1 MADTGKRFTN
11 NRVDLLSKAQEKSN
25 SSKQQAASSSAA
37 VKSWSTTT
45 PITTQTP
52 KVTNTAKAMPTATAM
67 PTLNRVDVSKI
78 STPTTTTTNTVSRES
93 VRDLFANKT
102 QITWLRK
109 ADTSNLLN
117 TQTEN
122 KEVKNTTL
130 PLNVVRVGIN
140 MWWDIASSVVNT
152 LYEQWLDWVNNKFNK
167 LKKVRENVTQAVWQ
181 WAIDLFKSTKE
192 DLSTQWQ
199 TWQWLWATKDFVL
212 NTVQWLPR
220 WIARAEYWLSEL
232 LDWGVDAQRATDLK
246 NSIKSDLDYWENTRT
261 YKKVKE
267 TESFS
272 DFLKNPLMYAWGT
285 LWEMLPMF
293 INAWVAVPT
302 TFAQIYGETYSDY
315 SQDTSLQEAW
325 LNDNQIRLMSLWVAW
340 VNTLIE
346 LWSDLVEWIMPW
358 TRPTVKTTE
367 KAIRRKLTKPFTNI
381 LSNLV
386 KWWASEWVEEVL
398 QNEMQDQVA
407 WFKGSD
413 RDLPTWAD
421 RLTTFWISAVIG
433 SLLQWGN
440 IVVDVK
446 QNKELKTAFNEWS
459 EAVDEISPWV
469 SQKDKEVLFSAIVA
483 AKIEDANMSESKV
496 NKYETQTTELYNR
509 IDELTEQLNNTTNEE
524 EKHEINRQIEDAN
537 EKIKSIDEIINKW
550 NAMVE
555 KVNQQLQELSQ
566 KRMEEQQE
574 EDTQLALEGLYN
586 EINRT
591 QTENLSEQ
599 TMNKEAEEEEIKL
612 PDTNE
617 AYKSFS
623 IALKQPQNTILKK
636 MSEKQLRELK
646 EDAQNRRKDEWY
658 YGENS
663 DTFRYIIREINKEL
677 AERNEQ
683 QKTITSK
690 KTSFKSAKDYVQR
703 MIDIDKKNW
712 EWSKSVDR
720 KLREKY
726 MSRFLRT
733 NLEWDLAAHLP
744 WLKWVNLKQ
753 IEGNL
758 TDKNLRDI
766 AEMLA
771 LVSETFWIDF
781 NKVISDAEVSFNIAN
796 NIKDFLYNTN
806 SLGQMAWKVSKK
818 QVQDLIERTWMWKWI
833 LWWDLINMWV
843 TVTLDRWPERAGSIM
858 SHELWHL
865 IDFALS
871 SAEELPLKI
880 TWNHIDYTSIIEGD
894 RSWKTFKKW
903 TSNLKYYNSWSEI
916 LARYAEE
923 YFAYKN
929 APEVFK
935 ELSNR
940 TWYWSEEEFLKL
952 LPKFE
957 SLIKDRLWAKLLDED
972 NQFYHDVVRRI
983 NEWMYNYKELQY
995 NTEWMN
1001 QTETQLKL
1009 LQIETEYAWI
1019 LQTVEWMKWDL
1030 KEEMEAY
1037 VQLSNLQS
1045 NYEMAKAKGEEYLEK
1060 LKTTPEQ
1067 QETIDNITTTVLPPV
1082 ETPEN
1087 PNPAPPDNPNVIK
1100 LWLPYYWWSNIE
1112 EGIGNIADWWN
1123 WEQLWK
1129 SYMSEEAIVKIRKRK
1144 NKIKAFKK
1152 WLSQTW
1158 NDLFTPAIT
1167 RIYNISPRM
1176 AWRLITMEA
1185 QTDINI
1191 HRYREK
1197 ARWFVESLWKLKWKQ
1212 ALEVKMAL
1220 LDYWALASE
1229 QWENI
1234 EEYKK
1239 EEVAKLKE
1247 VLKRNWFKEQ
1257 DINDMFYVLNDI
1269 WQQYKDA
1276 WLDITLTD
1284 MYFPRVVKDYEWLI
1298 DYMNRMS
1305 DDKIKVNKTSL
1316 LIRISQIQADPEMTD
1331 AEKEKRIRNVITMEF
1346 KQPWTTSK
1354 HWKERKMWKLSDWWE
1369 WIFAYY
1375 ENPIESIDHYITTMV
1390 NATQRQ
1396 LFLWWLREDANLEWD
1411 IVNEST
1417 AESISQIIWN
1427 LVEQWMVDEDDVE
1440 VLQKSILA
1448 ILNKA
1453 PSPKIVTT
1461 TKNITYVATIT
1472 NFLSA
1477 INQLDDLWMTIL
1489 KDRSWLKNVVKTI
1502 FGKANIK
1509 YDELWLE
1516 DSYEMFREWMWIT
1529 NWLFKKSWFNFFDRL
1544 GKTSFVNAAWESM
1557 VRQAKNQKTKQ
1568 YLKTRLV
1575 TMYWEKS
1582 AERMM
1587 EKIEK
1592 GDYKWDDWQID
1603 IEILRDLLYQL
1614 GSTQPIFTSAMPTT
1628 YLNHPWSRLCYA
1640 LSSFTLK
1647 RIDWLVQWTREVNA
1661 KHWPVVAW
1669 AWLMWV
1675 STYLAIFWMI
1685 IWDAGD
1691 YLKWKKEDT
1700 FLWKLINEWID
1711 EALKAWWSN
1720 ALDSWLKIWDLSEY
1734 DIKTYKQQW
1743 LWWVFSAKIKP
1754 FVFDLWKDIE
1764 QAIRE
1769 HDKDEIT
1776 DLAKYVP
1783 IFWKLVY
1790 YWCWEDLGKKT
1801 KKDDWDFELNLDSD
1815 FDLNLDDDFE
1825 LNLDDDFELN
1835 L

>member
-11 NRVDLLSKAQEKSN
+11 NRVDLLSKVQEKSN

-37 VKSWSTTT
+37 VKSWSTTVPT
-45 PITTQTP
+45 TTQTP

-78 STPTTTTTNTVSRES
+78 STPTTTNTVSRES

-140 MWWDIASSVVNT
+140 MWWEIASSVVNT

-232 LDWGVDAQRATDLK
+232 LDWGVDAQWATDLK

-261 YKKVKE
+261 YKKVKD

-367 KAIRRKLTKPFTNI
+367 KAIRKKLTKPFTNI

-386 KWWASEWVEEVL
+386 RWWASEWVEEVL

-421 RLTTFWISAVIG
+421 RITTFWISAIIG

-469 SQKDKEVLFSAIVA
+469 SQKDKEALFSAIVA

-509 IDELTEQLNNTTNEE
+509 IDELTQQLNNTTNEE
-524 EKHEINRQIEDAN
+524 EKHEIKRQIEDAN

-555 KVNQQLQELSQ
+555 QVNQQLQELSKQ
-566 KRMEEQQE
+566 AEATPQEEETQVSFDSVAKSKPIENMTEDELVKAVEYWKNTNPTTPQERQRKRRLEIEYNNKLNDFASQLTAADIKTILNRADTGESVSLFKLLAVKKWLSDMIKSESDPNNKRIFSNMFAEVNKKIDAIVQWEQQTE
-574 EDTQLALEGLYN
+574 ERDTESLLPET
-586 EINRT
+586 EINSNLFFD
-591 QTENLSEQ
+591 NLS
-599 TMNKEAEEEEIKL
+599 KRL
-612 PDTNE
+612 
-617 AYKSFS
+617 
-623 IALKQPQNTILKK
+623 
-636 MSEKQLRELK
+636 
-646 EDAQNRRKDEWY
+646 W
-658 YGENS
+658 
-663 DTFRYIIREINKEL
+663 
-677 AERNEQ
+677 
-683 QKTITSK
+683 
-690 KTSFKSAKDYVQR
+690 
-703 MIDIDKKNW
+703 IDIDEYALRIFNQ
-712 EWSKSVDR
+712 DR
-720 KLREKY
+720 Q
-726 MSRFLRT
+726 
-733 NLEWDLAAHLP
+733 HLP
-744 WLKWVNLKQ
+744 WLKWVKIWWVEN
-753 IEGNL
+753 I
-758 TDKNLRDI
+758 TDADI
-766 AEMLA
+766 MEVANALA
-771 LVSETFWIDF
+771 KVSQVLWIDF
-781 NKVISDAEVSFNIAN
+781 NKILDNTSFGLLDLKWEKVKWAETIYWRQLTQANRWTDALNLAIILVDVWPSTFWHELMHLLDAEYKYRKTNKFRTDGKKHISKESSFSDASFRTYKN
-796 NIKDFLYNTN
+796 
-806 SLGQMAWKVSKK
+806 AWK
-818 QVQDLIERTWMWKWI
+818 DYGY
-833 LWWDLINMWV
+833 WDSY
-843 TVTLDRWPERAGSIM
+843 R
-858 SHELWHL
+858 
-865 IDFALS
+865 
-871 SAEELPLKI
+871 
-880 TWNHIDYTSIIEGD
+880 
-894 RSWKTFKKW
+894 
-903 TSNLKYYNSWSEI
+903 EI
-916 LARYAEE
+916 LARYAEQ
-923 YFAYKN
+923 YIAYKLDKDWEYKN
-929 APEVFK
+929 YTNKSYFWNDTEFK
-935 ELSNR
+935 
-940 TWYWSEEEFLKL
+940 KL
-952 LPKFE
+952 IPKFE
-957 SLIKDRLWAKLLDED
+957 RFMDSHFSEFKLDEWD
-972 NQFYHDVVRRI
+972 RNTYAKIMQSLT
-983 NEWMYNYKELQY
+983 ELQY
-995 NTEWMN
+995 NQTQFSYW
-1001 QTETQLKL
+1001 TETEMIYKL
-1009 LQIETEYAWI
+1009 ADMKDQYDMIEKELWNVKDETLRLELETEASRLYSNFAM
-1019 LQTVEWMKWDL
+1019 LNKMKGDYMQKLRTSQEMQDL
-1030 KEEMEAY
+1030 MD
-1037 VQLSNLQS
+1037 
-1045 NYEMAKAKGEEYLEK
+1045 
-1060 LKTTPEQ
+1060 T
-1067 QETIDNITTTVLPPV
+1067 ITTTVLPPV

-1087 PNPAPPDNPNVIK
+1087 PNPTPPQDPNTIR

-1129 SYMSEEAIVKIRKRK
+1129 SYMSEEAIVKTRKRK

-1167 RIYNISPRM
+1167 RVYNISPRI

-1191 HRYREK
+1191 HRYRQK
-1197 ARWFVESLWKLKWKQ
+1197 AIWFVESLWKLKWKQ

-1229 QWENI
+1229 QLENI

-1276 WLDITLTD
+1276 WLDVTLTD

-1298 DYMNRMS
+1298 DYMNRVS
-1305 DDKIKVNKTSL
+1305 GKDIKVNKTSL
-1316 LIRISQIQADPEMTD
+1316 LIRINQILADTKMTD
-1331 AEKEKRIRNVITMEF
+1331 AEKEKRIRNTITMEF
-1346 KQPWTTSK
+1346 RQPWTTSK
-1354 HWKERKMWKLSDWWE
+1354 HWKERKMWKLSEWWE

-1390 NATQRQ
+1390 NAIQRQ

-1427 LVEQWMVDEDDVE
+1427 LVEEWMVDEDDID

-1489 KDRSWLKNVVKTI
+1489 RDRSWLKNVVKTI
-1502 FGKANIK
+1502 FGKADIK
-1509 YDELWLE
+1509 YDELWLD

-1544 GKTSFVNAAWESM
+1544 GKTSFVNTAWESM
-1557 VRQAKNQKTKQ
+1557 VRQAKNE
-1568 YLKTRLV
+1568 KTRKYLY
-1575 TMYWEKS
+1575 TRLEAMYWKES
-1582 AERMM
+1582 ADRMM
-1587 EKIEK
+1587 KKIDNE
-1592 GDYKWDDWQID
+1592 DYNWDDGQVD

-1691 YLKWKKEDT
+1691 YLKWKKEET

-1801 KKDDWDFELNLDSD
+1801 KKDDWDFELNLDND

-1835 L
+1835 I